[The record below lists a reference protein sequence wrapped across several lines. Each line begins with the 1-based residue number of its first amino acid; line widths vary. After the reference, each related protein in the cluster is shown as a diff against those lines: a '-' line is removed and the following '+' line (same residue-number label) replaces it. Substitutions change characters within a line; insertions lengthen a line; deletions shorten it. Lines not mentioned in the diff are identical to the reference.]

1 MSEQSPI
8 PFELKKLID
17 VANDLELDVELRMH
31 TIPMIGRFSSY
42 EALVALLDI
51 ARNQKA
57 TYRERDLALKTAR
70 EVLKVLASR
79 RD

>member
-1 MSEQSPI
+1 MSEQAPI

-17 VANDLELDVELRMH
+17 VAGDLELAVELRLH
-31 TIPMIGRFSSY
+31 TIPMIGRLGSQ

-51 ARNQKA
+51 AGNQKA